1 MPKKEDVKKTVN
13 ETVKDENVA
22 AAKEAAAKAT
32 EAVKEAAKSASKV
45 VEEKAKEAE
54 KAVAKKTTAAKK
66 TVKKAASKAAAKVV
80 EASTKVVIQYQ
91 NNENTIAQVEE
102 RVKAQ
107 FIAEGHRASS
117 IKQLDIYVK
126 PEEYSA
132 YYVINE
138 KFSGRVDLF

>member
-1 MPKKEDVKKTVN
+1 MPKKVN
-13 ETVKDENVA
+13 VEQETVKDENTTTA
-22 AAKEAAAKAT
+22 AAKEAVTKAK
-32 EAVKEAAKSASKV
+32 EAVKEVAKTTSKV

-54 KAVAKKTTAAKK
+54 KAVEKKTSAAKK
-66 TVKKAASKAAAKVV
+66 TVKKAATKAAAKVV
-80 EASTKVVIQYQ
+80 EVNTKVVIQYQ

>member
-1 MPKKEDVKKTVN
+1 M
-13 ETVKDENVA
+13 
-22 AAKEAAAKAT
+22 
-32 EAVKEAAKSASKV
+32 
-45 VEEKAKEAE
+45 EEKAKEAE